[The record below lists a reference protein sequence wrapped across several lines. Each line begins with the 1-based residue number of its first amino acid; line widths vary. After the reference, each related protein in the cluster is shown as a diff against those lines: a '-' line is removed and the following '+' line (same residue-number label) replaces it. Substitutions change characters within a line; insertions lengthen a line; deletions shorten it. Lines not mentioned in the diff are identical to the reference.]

1 MGTFTAN
8 KLVHVFKFVVPGKEK
23 TLAFKLRIEL
33 SIRVTFT
40 VEFSFLTTLQSKRV
54 PQIG

>member
-1 MGTFTAN
+1 
-8 KLVHVFKFVVPGKEK
+8 VHIFKFVVSGKEK
-23 TLAFKLRIEL
+23 TLAIKLSIEL